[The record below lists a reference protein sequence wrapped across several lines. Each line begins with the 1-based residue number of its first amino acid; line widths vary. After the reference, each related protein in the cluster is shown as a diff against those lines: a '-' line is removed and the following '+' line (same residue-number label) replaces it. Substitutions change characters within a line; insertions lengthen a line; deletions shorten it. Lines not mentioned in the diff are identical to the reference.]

1 MIEMDDSGI
10 GLGSTEVSG
19 EMDDSAAGLG
29 STKDGT
35 SGDNDENEDVC
46 VVGIV
51 DGSECLFVLCVGLSG
66 QELFSGEDGQ
76 NRRGSM

>member
-1 MIEMDDSGI
+1 MIVEMDDSGI
-10 GLGSTEVSG
+10 GLGNTEVSG
-19 EMDDSAAGLG
+19 EMDGSAAGFG
-29 STKDGT
+29 STEDGT
-35 SGDNDENEDVC
+35 SGDDENEGVC

-76 NRRGSM
+76 NRGGSM